1 MCAGSGLVLL
11 PAFLYCRLHVSIS
24 FPIFVLNLFVRYM
37 FQTKK
42 RNNKKQ
48 TVVYNV
54 SLDEYERQL
63 GRPLTKDEIKRLLY
77 KERLKSLSAQSSAE
91 SDNDKKE
98 TPWLIE

>member
-1 MCAGSGLVLL
+1 VDLFCF
-11 PAFLYCRLHVSIS
+11 PHFFYCRLHVSIS
-24 FPIFVLNLFVRYM
+24 FPTFVLNLFVRYM
-37 FQTKK
+37 FQAKK

-63 GRPLTKDEIKRLLY
+63 GRPLTKDEIKRLLE
-77 KERLKSLSAQSSAE
+77 KERLKSLSAQPSVE